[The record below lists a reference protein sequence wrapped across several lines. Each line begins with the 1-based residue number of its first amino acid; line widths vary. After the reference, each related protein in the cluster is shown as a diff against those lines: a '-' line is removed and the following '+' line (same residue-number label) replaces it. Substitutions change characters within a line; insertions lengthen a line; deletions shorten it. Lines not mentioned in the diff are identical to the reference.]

1 MTPTATDK
9 LYMSIAHRV
18 AAESYCQRKQVGA
31 ILALSSGIL
40 LPGFNGAVSGLPN
53 VCETD
58 DGDTLTTTLH
68 AESNVY
74 SKALR
79 AGVSTIGGTLY
90 VTLSPCIEC
99 AKLTIQAG
107 ITRVV
112 YAERYRCDQGLT
124 LLSRC
129 GIVTEQINEGTHH
142 DPHKLHRPGVTI

>member
-9 LYMSIAHRV
+9 LYMSLAHRV
-18 AAESYCQRKQVGA
+18 AAESYCKRKQVGA

-58 DGDTLTTTLH
+58 DGDTLHTTLH

-79 AGVSTIGGTLY
+79 AGVSTLGGTLY

-99 AKLTIQAG
+99 AKLTVQAG

-112 YAERYRCDQGLT
+112 YSERYRCDEGLT
-124 LLSRC
+124 LLEEC
-129 GIVTEQINEGTHH
+129 GVIVEQINEGY
-142 DPHKLHRPGVTI
+142 

>member
-1 MTPTATDK
+1 MTPAATDK
-9 LYMSIAHRV
+9 LYIDLAHRV
-18 AAESYCQRKQVGA
+18 AAESYCKRKQVGA

-58 DGDTLTTTLH
+58 DGDTLPTTLH

-99 AKLTIQAG
+99 AKLTVQAG

-112 YAERYRCDQGLT
+112 YEERYRCDEGLT
-124 LLSRC
+124 LLEEC
-129 GIVTEQINEGTHH
+129 GVIVEQIN
-142 DPHKLHRPGVTI
+142 